1 MISVCIPTYNGE
13 KYLKQQLDSILVQLE
28 KNDEIIVSDDSSTD
42 STINLLKSYQDPRI
56 RILQGN
62 LYKNP
67 IFNLEN
73 ALKHAKGD
81 YIFTADQDDIWKND
95 KVKQMIQ
102 ALQKYDLVVSDAS
115 IINKNGEII
124 VNSFFKQHHSH
135 KGYWKNLWHN
145 HFLGC
150 CMAFRK
156 DCLQYILPFP
166 KRIAMHDIWIGL
178 CVELHGNT
186 FFLPEKLIYYRR
198 HGNNASQTGE
208 KSRFTRKYQLYYRV
222 YLLVMTTVRRIKSFF
237 ILK

>member
-115 IINKNGEII
+115 IINKMGKLLLTLFLNNII
-124 VNSFFKQHHSH
+124 LIKVIGKIYGITIFSDVA
-135 KGYWKNLWHN
+135 WHFEKTVYN
-145 HFLGC
+145 IFYLFLKELP
-150 CMAFRK
+150 CMTF
-156 DCLQYILPFP
+156 
-166 KRIAMHDIWIGL
+166 GL
-178 CVELHGNT
+178 DFV
-186 FFLPEKLIYYRR
+186 
-198 HGNNASQTGE
+198 
-208 KSRFTRKYQLYYRV
+208 
-222 YLLVMTTVRRIKSFF
+222 
-237 ILK
+237 